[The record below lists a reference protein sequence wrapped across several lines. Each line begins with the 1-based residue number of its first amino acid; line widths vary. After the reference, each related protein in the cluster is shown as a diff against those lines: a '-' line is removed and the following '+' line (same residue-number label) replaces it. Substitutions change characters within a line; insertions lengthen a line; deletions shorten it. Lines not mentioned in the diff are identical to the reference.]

1 MTKIE
6 KIITKL
12 INLKLDPESHEVVFT
27 VKEYNNGNG
36 VYVEFVYDSWDL
48 VDDEYKTRK
57 FLSSAENNLEKILSN
72 YFNVKSTIVFKPT
85 NYEELSKDSAIF
97 YHINEDVKEW
107 NRILKSYDNSVVL
120 KLRGISF
127 DLADRYEW
135 WLTCLLYIDV
145 YTDND
150 FSNNNLVLN
159 HYESDISDIL
169 NESSDTGYLSSFC
182 DAIFKCNIIDKNN

>member
-1 MTKIE
+1 MSNIE

-12 INLKLDPESHEVVFT
+12 INLKLNPESHEVVFT

-48 VDDEYKTRK
+48 VNDEYKTRK
-57 FLSSAENNLEKILSN
+57 FLSSAENNLGKVLSN

-85 NYEELSKDSAIF
+85 NYEELSKDSTIF
-97 YHINEDVKEW
+97 YHINEDVKDW
-107 NRILKSYDNSVVL
+107 NRRLKSYDNSVVL
-120 KLRGISF
+120 KLRGFSF
-127 DLADRYEW
+127 DSSDRYEW

-150 FSNNNLVLN
+150 FSNNNLALN
-159 HYESDISDIL
+159 RYDMDISDIL
-169 NESSDTGYLSSFC
+169 DESSDTGYLSSFS
-182 DAIFKCNIIDKNN
+182 DTIFKLNIVDKNN